1 MYNQGTNL
9 TLRSQNIKKYFA
21 LILTIHSLIPF
32 KIQLD
37 NNYKRKKNCFL
48 DFLGILGFEFP

>member
-1 MYNQGTNL
+1 MQMYNQGTNL

-32 KIQLD
+32 D

-48 DFLGILGFEFP
+48 DFLGI